1 MQFYTGNFLTG
12 TLVGISDHIYRQT
25 DGRTFETQHF
35 PNSPNQPSFPFTE
48 LKPGQQFNSTTI
60 FQFSR

>member
-1 MQFYTGNFLTG
+1 MQFYAGNFLTG

-25 DGRTFETQHF
+25 DGYTFETQRF
-35 PNSPNQPSFPFTE
+35 PNSTNQPNFPSTE
-48 LKPGQQFNSTTI
+48 LKPGQQLNSTTI